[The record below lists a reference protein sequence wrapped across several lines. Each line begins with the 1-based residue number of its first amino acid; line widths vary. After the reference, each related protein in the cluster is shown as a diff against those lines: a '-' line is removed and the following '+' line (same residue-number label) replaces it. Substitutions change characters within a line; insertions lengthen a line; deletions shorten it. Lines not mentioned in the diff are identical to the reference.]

1 MRVLAG
7 AVALPALVGLV
18 AGVALGLVQLGAA
31 PVLFGDPRAAPLIP
45 LAVVAGWSAARGFG
59 HVAPVLLGAAL
70 VLGVASEDRAGWFVL
85 AMAPAAALLA
95 LADAVSPLRRLALAP
110 AAATLGAGAY
120 TALLYAVSGRFELL
134 GVQSET
140 AVDVVLWTGALA
152 AACAL
157 LAWPLR
163 PRTPRTGLFV

>member
-1 MRVLAG
+1 MSELAG
-7 AVALPALVGLV
+7 PLVARALVGLA

-45 LAVVAGWSAARGFG
+45 LAAVAGWSAARGFG

-70 VLGVASEDRAGWFVL
+70 VLGVASEDRTGWFVL

-95 LADAVSPLRRLALAP
+95 VADAVSPLRRLALAP

-120 TALLYAVSGRFELL
+120 TALLYAASERFELL
-134 GVQSET
+134 VVQSET

>member
-1 MRVLAG
+1 MSEIAG
-7 AVALPALVGLV
+7 PLVARALVGLTV
-18 AGVALGLVQLGAA
+18 GVALGLVQLGAA

-59 HVAPVLLGAAL
+59 LVAPVLLGAAL

-85 AMAPAAALLA
+85 AIAPATALLA
-95 LADAVSPLRRLALAP
+95 VADTVSPLRRLALAP